1 MAVTATPL
9 GSKSVDAPVESS
21 PAQEVA
27 VNDASPLE
35 SSSAVDSTQEAVVSS
50 PLEEPAA
57 VGTSQTETDV
67 SANKWADTTSIHWPD
82 KMICNFDCFFFISV
96 SRKKPTLLLVKVAK
110 I

>member
-21 PAQEVA
+21 PAEEVA

-50 PLEEPAA
+50 PPEEPAA
-57 VGTSQTETDV
+57 VATSQTETDV
-67 SANKWADTTSIHWPD
+67 SANKWADTTSIGPI
-82 KMICNFDCFFFISV
+82 K
-96 SRKKPTLLLVKVAK
+96 
-110 I
+110 